1 MRNRFEAGI
10 SLVEILIA
18 SVILSVL
25 IVVTLSFMSWMT
37 DSADFENQVLTLE
50 QDSNRVL
57 EELANSLRSAQVTAG
72 HSADA
77 GIAGLLGTNDL
88 GSAAYATEAGQICFQ
103 VPVDWDDDGDI
114 SGDFDNTNSVMY
126 TDWGAKREDMLP
138 SDFHNAYMIYRF
150 VTASTYDEAMRKVDL
165 NADGDFSDKF
175 DIGHLETIYTAGG
188 SHAGVNPPEVG
199 SVTVNML
206 SGNAIVRAQNLQVGD
221 IDGDGVNDPIFTL
234 RRAGE
239 NTTVLTITLFTAR
252 PDEKRPILVTS
263 STAIELRN
271 EQP

>member
-103 VPVDWDDDGDI
+103 VPVDWDDDGDLDLFTGNH
-114 SGDFDNTNSVMY
+114 SSYSVRY
-126 TDWGAKREDMLP
+126 WENAGTRTKPVWAQPESLP
-138 SDFHNAYMIYRF
+138 LVNDRVS
-150 VTASTYDEAMRKVDL
+150 
-165 NADGDFSDKF
+165 
-175 DIGHLETIYTAGG
+175 
-188 SHAGVNPPEVG
+188 SHHEVG
-199 SVTVNML
+199 VQATDL
-206 SGNAIVRAQNLQVGD
+206 
-221 IDGDGVNDPIFTL
+221 DGDGTL
-234 RRAGE
+234 DLLVGSGDSGLIHFFRGAFLKRQPQAEVVVAESKAGRSA
-239 NTTVLTITLFTAR
+239 L
-252 PDEKRPILVTS
+252 P
-263 STAIELRN
+263 
-271 EQP
+271 Q